1 VSEIASAYVSLLPS
15 AKGFG
20 SKLNTSIG
28 PDIDKAGRLSGGRFG
43 RLFFSSSMRPLRAF
57 GAAAVGL
64 FAIDKVKDF
73 FESSMDE
80 ARESQKVGALTEQVI
95 RSTGHAANVSAKQIG
110 NLATTISNKVGVDDE
125 AIQSGEN
132 MLLTFKN
139 IRNEAGAGNKIFNQA
154 SKTMV
159 DMAASMAAASGGQV
173 DFKSAAIQLGKALN
187 DPVKGITALSRV
199 GVTFDAQQQKQIKS
213 LVASGKTMDAQK
225 IILKELTSEFG
236 GSAASQATA
245 GEKMSVAW
253 GNLKEQIGTAVIPVL
268 DAVEGVITKKV
279 IPSLSNGVGHISTF
293 GSNIVGAFDVLRSGG
308 PIDKRLDGFADELDY
323 AFGNTGK
330 LADPLGR
337 AFGSVEGFVAKVS
350 PGVHDL
356 AGATSDFFQSGA
368 GHGALLGAFKLI
380 KQRAKDTLDLVGQ
393 IGDAFSNVDL
403 GNIDSKQL
411 GQALGQ
417 SVLSGLDYLTSSVGQ
432 ITDAVG
438 AMLGSVD
445 WVGLGISLGP
455 KVLGLAVGLVT
466 GLVRG
471 LTDPTLWH
479 GIWENLPEILV
490 AVLTIAFAP
499 SKLAGPLERILTRI
513 PFAGKFLAAIVRGLQ
528 SAGDRVAAA
537 VGSFV
542 GDIGR
547 EFAAGFGKVRIPGSG
562 IVRAVMGALR
572 GIPGAVGSFFDTL
585 GTRIGVW
592 ALDAVGKAGPA
603 VRRGFD
609 KVVNIVGRVPGR
621 VIAALGDV
629 GSLLHDSGRALIRGL
644 AQGITDAGKAAYD
657 AAKGV
662 LSKVSHLFPH
672 SPAKEGPF
680 SGKGYTLHSGKK
692 LIEDLGRG
700 MKGGAPAALKSLDS
714 VLGKM
719 QDAIGKHTSKATK
732 TAIRGFQKQANQF
745 SRVYDSLT
753 NKLTDLQDTFNSIRS
768 GVASNLSGDLFSG
781 FTNAGSF
788 LSNLFKT
795 KGSLTALTNAFN
807 KLVGEGISGAFLSQL
822 FQSGGAPLILSLA
835 AGSQQQASLAAS
847 TFSDINSLA
856 ATLGGNVASVT
867 PSGDSLL
874 GTKVDQTNKE
884 LTHLNNKIDRLAG
897 QVGTAVGDVVNGAH
911 VKGKKKNPKR
921 KGK

>member
-1 VSEIASAYVSLLPS
+1 MSEIASAYVSLLPS

-20 SKLNTSIG
+20 PKLNTSIG
-28 PDIDKAGRLSGGRFG
+28 PDVDKAGRLSGGRFG

-110 NLATTISNKVGVDDE
+110 NLATTISNKVGIDDE

-139 IRNEAGAGNKIFNQA
+139 IRNETGAGNKIFSQA

-199 GVTFDAQQQKQIKS
+199 GVTFTDQQQKQIKS

-236 GSAASQATA
+236 GSAAAQATA

-279 IPSLSNGVGHISTF
+279 IPSLSNGVGRISTF
-293 GSNIVGAFDVLRSGG
+293 GSNILGAFDVLRSGG

-337 AFGSVEGFVAKVS
+337 AFGSVAGFVAKVS

-356 AGATSDFFQSGA
+356 AGATSAFFQSGA
-368 GHGALLGAFKLI
+368 GHSALLGALKLI
-380 KQRAKDTLDLVGQ
+380 EQRAKDTLDLVGQ
-393 IGDAFSNVDL
+393 IGDAFSNVNL

-417 SVLSGLDYLTSSVGQ
+417 SVLSGLGYLASSVGQ
-432 ITDAVG
+432 IVDAIESI
-438 AMLGSVD
+438 LGSID
-445 WVGLGISLGP
+445 WVHVGLDLGP
-455 KVLGLAVGLVT
+455 KVLGIAVGLVAGIVN
-466 GLVRG
+466 GLV
-471 LTDPTLWH
+471 DPTLWH
-479 GIWENLPEILV
+479 GIWENLPQLLL
-490 AVLTIAFAP
+490 AALAIAFAP
-499 SKLAGPLERILTRI
+499 AKIAGPLERILTRI

-528 SAGDRVAAA
+528 AAGDRVAGA
-537 VGSFV
+537 VGALI
-542 GDIGR
+542 GDVAR
-547 EFAAGFGKVRIPGSG
+547 EFAEGFGKITIPGSG
-562 IVRAVMGALR
+562 VVRAVIGALR
-572 GIPGAVGSFFDTL
+572 GIPGAVGDFFNTL

-592 ALDAVGKAGPA
+592 ALDAAGKAGPGA
-603 VRRGFD
+603 RKGLN
-609 KVVNIVGRVPGR
+609 KVVTVASGIPGK
-621 VIAALGDV
+621 VLAALGNV
-629 GSLLHDSGRALIRGL
+629 GSLLHESGMALIRGL
-644 AQGITDAGKAAYD
+644 ASGITDAGKDAYN

-662 LSKVSHLFPH
+662 LGKVRNLFPF

-700 MKGGAPAALKSLDS
+700 MKAGTPAALKSLDN

-719 QDAIGKHTSKATK
+719 QDAITKHTSKATK
-732 TAIRGFQKQANQF
+732 AAIKGFQKQADQL
-745 SRVYDSLT
+745 SKVYDKVSG
-753 NKLTDLQDTFNSIRS
+753 KLTDLTDTFNNIQSS
-768 GVASNLSGDLFSG
+768 VASNLTGDLFSG

-788 LSNLFKT
+788 LSNLLST

-807 KLVGEGISGAFLSQL
+807 KLVGEGISGAFLGQL

-847 TFSDINSLA
+847 TFSDINNLA
-856 ATLGGNVASVT
+856 ATLGGNVASIT

-874 GTKVDQTNKE
+874 GKKVDQTNKE
-884 LTHLNNKIDRLAG
+884 LTHLNNKIDKLAG
-897 QVGTAVGDVVNGAH
+897 QVGTAVGDAVNGAH

>member
-15 AKGFG
+15 ARGFG
-20 SKLNTSIG
+20 SKLNSTIG
-28 PDIDKAGRLSGGRFG
+28 PDVDKAGRLSGGRFG
-43 RLFFSSSMRPLRAF
+43 RFFFSSSMRPLRAF

-80 ARESQKVGALTEQVI
+80 ARESQKVGSLTEQVI
-95 RSTGHAANVSAKQIG
+95 KSTGHAANVSAKQIG
-110 NLATTISNKVGVDDE
+110 NLATTISNKVGIDDE

-139 IRNEAGAGNKIFNQA
+139 VRNEAGAGNKIFNQA

-187 DPVKGITALSRV
+187 DPVKGISALSRV
-199 GVTFDAQQQKQIKS
+199 GVTFDAQQQRQIKS

-225 IILKELTSEFG
+225 IILQELTSEFG
-236 GSAASQATA
+236 GSAAAQATA

-330 LADPLGR
+330 LAEPLGR

-356 AGATSDFFQSGA
+356 ADATSDFFQSGA
-368 GHGALLGAFKLI
+368 GHSALLGALKLI

-403 GNIDSKQL
+403 GNIDSKEI

-417 SVLSGLDYLTSSVGQ
+417 SVLSGLNYLTSSVGQ
-432 ITDAVG
+432 IVDAVES
-438 AMLGSVD
+438 MLGSVD
-445 WVGLGISLGP
+445 WVQVGLDLGP
-455 KVLGLAVGLVT
+455 KVLGVAVGLVG
-466 GLVRG
+466 GLVTG

-479 GIWENLPEILV
+479 GIWDNLPELLLA
-490 AVLTIAFAP
+490 AVTIAFAP
-499 SKLAGPLERILTRI
+499 AKLAGPLERILTRI

-528 SAGDRVAAA
+528 AAGDRVAGA
-537 VGSFV
+537 VGSLI
-542 GDIGR
+542 GDVAK
-547 EFAAGFGKVRIPGSG
+547 EFAEGFGKVRIPGSG
-562 IVRAVMGALR
+562 IVRAVVGALR
-572 GIPGAVGSFFDTL
+572 GIPGAVGDFFDTL

-592 ALDAVGKAGPA
+592 ALDAAGKAGPA

-609 KVVNIVGRVPGR
+609 RVINIVRGIPGKVVG
-621 VIAALGDV
+621 ALGDV
-629 GSLLHDSGRALIRGL
+629 GSLLLGSGKALIEGF
-644 AQGITDAGKAAYD
+644 AQGIRNGVGDAYG

-662 LSKVSHLFPH
+662 LSKVRNLFPF

-700 MKGGAPAALKSLDS
+700 MKTGAPAALKALDN

-719 QDAIGKHTSKATK
+719 QDAITKHTSKATK
-732 TAIRGFQKQANQF
+732 DAISGFQKQANQL
-745 SRVYDSLT
+745 SKVYDKVSGTLTSL
-753 NKLTDLQDTFNSIRS
+753 KDTYANIQSS
-768 GVASNLSGDLFSG
+768 VASNLTGDLFSG

-788 LSNLFKT
+788 LGNLLST
-795 KGSLTALTNAFN
+795 KGSLTAVTNAFN
-807 KLVGEGISGAFLSQL
+807 KLVGEGISPAFLSSL
-822 FQSGGAPLILSLA
+822 FQSGGSQLILSLA

-847 TFSDINSLA
+847 TFSDINNLA
-856 ATLGGNVASVT
+856 ATLGGSVADIT
-867 PSGDSLL
+867 PQGNSNL
-874 GTKVDQTNKE
+874 GERLDKTNSHLAHLNHKVDK
-884 LTHLNNKIDRLAG
+884 LAG
-897 QVGTAVGDVVNGAH
+897 QVGTAVGDAVNGAH